1 MLVTALVLMVLGGGH
16 SAIVDA
22 RIDLGSPVEAYVLE
36 PGYLMTV
43 ARDANGRI
51 REMVVERANV
61 AGSDR
66 LIVGDSEIPDEMRE
80 CIVDRLVPVSKRGPK
95 KPIPKWLN
103 SSIGGGVVSANHS
116 YERVSIWY
124 YSSYRGSSGGVL
136 VITFSEPID
145 AVPPK

>member
-80 CIVDRLVPVSKRGPK
+80 CIVDRLVPVSKRRPK

-116 YERVSIWY
+116 YERVSI
-124 YSSYRGSSGGVL
+124 
-136 VITFSEPID
+136 
-145 AVPPK
+145 